1 MFNFSFVRGIGAK
14 TIFPK
19 SRTIHANAAAILYF
33 TDEYFRNVHGVQSPV
48 MRLTRK

>member
-1 MFNFSFVRGIGAK
+1 MFNFSFVREIGAK

-19 SRTIHANAAAILYF
+19 SRTIHANVVVILYF
-33 TDEYFRNVHGVQSPV
+33 TDEYFRNVYGAHSSV